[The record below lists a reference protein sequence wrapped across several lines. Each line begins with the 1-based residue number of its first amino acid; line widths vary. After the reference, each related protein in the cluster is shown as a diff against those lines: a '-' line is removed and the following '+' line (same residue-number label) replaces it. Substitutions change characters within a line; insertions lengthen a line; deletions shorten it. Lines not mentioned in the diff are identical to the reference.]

1 MRTQVQALLG
11 IALAS
16 ALAATAQAEIAGVQ
30 FSADMISQ
38 APDGRTE
45 TVKMFVG
52 DGRMRKEMTQQDQDV
67 IQIIDQNR
75 GILWVLFPEQQT
87 YLEQGRPPGEAGPG
101 PVPGPSAEADPCAG
115 MPGLTCRRAGDE
127 QVGGRKAVKWEM
139 VMTHEGQSMSG
150 TLWIDAE
157 RAIPLKHEMSNGEKM
172 ELVMIGT
179 DTIEG
184 RQVEKWEMTTA
195 APNQQPTRVLQW
207 YDPELKLSVREEFPG
222 GGVRE
227 LKSIRIGAQPDH
239 LFAVP
244 AGYTRMEMP
253 QPGSQPGQ

>member
-1 MRTQVQALLG
+1 MRTQTQALLG

-16 ALAATAQAEIAGVQ
+16 ALAGAAHAEIAGVQ

-38 APDGRTE
+38 GPDGQAE

-52 DGRMRKEMTQQDQDV
+52 DGRMRKEMTQQGQEVVQIVDQT
-67 IQIIDQNR
+67 R
-75 GILWVLFPEQQT
+75 GMMWVLFPDRQT
-87 YLEQGRPPGEAGPG
+87 YLEQGGAAGEGGA
-101 PVPGPSAEADPCAG
+101 PVPPATAETDPCAG
-115 MPGLTCRRAGDE
+115 MPGLTCRRVGEED
-127 QVGGRKAVKWEM
+127 VGGRKAIKWEM
-139 VMTHEGQSMSG
+139 VMTHEGQTMNG

-172 ELVMIGT
+172 ELLMVGT
-179 DTIEG
+179 ETIDG
-184 RQVEKWEMTTA
+184 REVEKWEMTTT
-195 APNQQPTRVLQW
+195 APDRPPTRVLQW

-227 LKSIRIGAQPDH
+227 LKSIRIGPQPDH

-244 AGYTRMEMP
+244 AGYTRMETS

>member
-1 MRTQVQALLG
+1 MRTQMQALLG
-11 IALAS
+11 ITLAS
-16 ALAATAQAEIAGVQ
+16 ALVATAQAEIAGVQ

-38 APDGRTE
+38 APDGRVE

-52 DGRMRKEMTQQDQDV
+52 DGRMRKEMKQQDQDV

-75 GILWVLFPEQQT
+75 GMLWVLFPDQQT
-87 YLEQGRPPGEAGPG
+87 YLEQGGPPGEGGIGPA
-101 PVPGPSAEADPCAG
+101 GPSAETDPCAG
-115 MPGLTCRRAGDE
+115 MQGLTCRRAGEDD
-127 QVGGRKAVKWEM
+127 VGGRKAVKWEM
-139 VMTHEGQSMSG
+139 VMTREGQSMSG

-172 ELVMIGT
+172 ELLMVGT

-184 RQVEKWEMTTA
+184 RQVEKWEMTTT
-195 APNQQPTRVLQW
+195 APNQQPNRVLQW

-222 GGVRE
+222 GGLRE

-253 QPGSQPGQ
+253 QPGSQHGQ